1 MSVARRAPCA
11 AVTPEQ
17 QQTLSEINMEL
28 APHGVTINAQPISFA
43 YQAPIVLTL
52 IFPSM
57 GPQTR
62 LLLASGRVI

>member
-1 MSVARRAPCA
+1 
-11 AVTPEQ
+11 
-17 QQTLSEINMEL
+17 MEL